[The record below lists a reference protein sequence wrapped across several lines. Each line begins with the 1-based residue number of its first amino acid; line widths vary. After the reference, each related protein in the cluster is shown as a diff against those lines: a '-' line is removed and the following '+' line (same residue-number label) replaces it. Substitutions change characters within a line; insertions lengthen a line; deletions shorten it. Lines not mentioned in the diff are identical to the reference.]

1 MKEKIKI
8 FISKYKELWKSI
20 KFAFTGASTSIL
32 EMAVFAFLQ
41 YVVFKSLNEVP
52 VTDNAILSFLGI
64 EYKGYMWSYFISA
77 VVGYTVSYIMNRK
90 ITFKVDSNIFI
101 STVLYVL
108 MVVFTVAFNTWLGSF
123 LGTWTKNNGND
134 SFWNGS
140 SKLCYEKYGIQ

>member
-8 FISKYKELWKSI
+8 FISKYKELWKFI

-77 VVGYTVSYIMNRK
+77 VVGYTASYIMNRK
-90 ITFKVDSNIFI
+90 ITFKADSNIFV

-108 MVVFTVAFNTWLGSF
+108 MVVFTVVFNTWFGSF
-123 LGTWTKNNGND
+123 LGTWIKNNGND

>member
-8 FISKYKELWKSI
+8 FISKYKELWKFI

-41 YVVFKSLNEVP
+41 YVVFKSLNEVL

-108 MVVFTVAFNTWLGSF
+108 MVVFTVAFNTWFGSF